1 MSQTISPEEEPLPAE
16 WLTKML
22 ALSKTIGDAIREAE
36 ARKAEHFG
44 PKETWFPREGQA
56 WRIKTYEG
64 YMLILILKTTASY
77 ALFCPIMIEPSEEDE
92 RCLVSTPAYTLTPC
106 PLIIWLGLKSIVKL
120 SLLEDPFD
128 DFGEKFIPLL
138 REGRTPEGFRRGLPF
153 ASIFSEA
160 AMAKAELEDKIN
172 FIAKM
177 S

>member
-44 PKETWFPREGQA
+44 PKETWKPREGQA

-64 YMLILILKTTASY
+64 YALALILKTTASY
-77 ALFCPIMIEPSEEDE
+77 ALFCPIMIEPSGEDE
-92 RCLVSTPAYTLTPC
+92 RCLVSTPAFTLTPC
-106 PLIIWLGLKSIVKL
+106 PLIIWLGLKGIVRL
-120 SLLEDPFD
+120 SLLENPFD
-128 DFGEKFIPLL
+128 DFGENFIPSL
-138 REGRTPEGFRRGLPF
+138 RAGRVPEGFRRGLPF

-160 AMAKAELEDKIN
+160 AMIKAELEDEID

-177 S
+177 D